1 MRKRYIL
8 PPGKWPQIRTRL
20 DSWKTAGAQFLCA
33 ESMALGHWGSE
44 AASRVTGGGGEPP
57 TAPFPSHPGRL
68 GPPPARLPRSAHT
81 QRQPL
86 VSASSEL
93 TCAPPQV
100 VHGGQAFP
108 PSFGPRKAP
117 ARSLSRNLK
126 SWYFKLRSA
135 AGLHFPETTAAHAP
149 LGLRS
154 LRAGECWEMESTS
167 RKWGGRKS
175 AVNSYFAAGRNM
187 VFGNCMAV
195 LAP

>member
-8 PPGKWPQIRTRL
+8 PPGKWPQNRTRL
-20 DSWKTAGAQFLCA
+20 DTWKTAGSQFLCV
-33 ESMALGHWGSE
+33 ESMAVELWGSLTSDRRGRG
-44 AASRVTGGGGEPP
+44 AAHS
-57 TAPFPSHPGRL
+57 AFPSHPGRL
-68 GPPPARLPRSAHT
+68 GPPPARLPQSAHT
-81 QRQPL
+81 HRQPL
-86 VSASSEL
+86 GSASSEL
-93 TCAPPQV
+93 TCAPPRA

-126 SWYFKLRSA
+126 SWFFKLRSA
-135 AGLHFPETTAAHAP
+135 AGLYFPETTAAHAP

-154 LRAGECWEMESTS
+154 LRAGECWEMESSS
-167 RKWGGRKS
+167 RTWGGGKN